1 MAEDKPLPYWH
12 SMHQTAIVTQVISL
26 LGSATIIISFIV
38 LKSRRNMYNYQI
50 LFINIADFF
59 WVFWH
64 LTNHIEALVH
74 GHVTNN
80 KHFCTA
86 LGAFTHMG
94 IGWEL
99 MWLMCVASYSAFL
112 IYRVSRPTP
121 SMWKPPQKLKIAVFC
136 ICWGFPMIWWLV
148 MGISTDGYA
157 STGYYCWVRIDEQA
171 TFRPWLLA
179 DGPLFVSFVYIV
191 VCYSFV
197 VVTLLRIG
205 ALRKRLTGHSY
216 SSEVRK
222 YILYIVVYTLWV
234 HPYVIISL
242 MQVTNYPK
250 TKTYYYFWLYFLA
263 MTNSLGTLNF
273 IAYGYSEGWYR
284 AWRGKLEDVLS
295 KGSDSGE
302 HHHSHHSHHSH
313 YSHSPKNSKDEKHSK
328 DPEKNS
334 KDAKDEKRSKR
345 DSPEQ
350 QFSPTASISASA
362 MEMGRDSLSV
372 GDSVDESV

>member
-1 MAEDKPLPYWH
+1 
-12 SMHQTAIVTQVISL
+12 
-26 LGSATIIISFIV
+26 
-38 LKSRRNMYNYQI
+38 MYNYQI

-64 LTNHIEALVH
+64 LTNHIEALSH
-74 GHVTNN
+74 GHVTDN
-80 KHFCTA
+80 KRFCTA

-121 SMWKPPQKLKIAVFC
+121 AMWKPPRNLKIAVC
-136 ICWGFPMIWWLV
+136 ILCWGFPILWWLV
-148 MGISTDGYA
+148 IGISTNSYA
-157 STGYYCWVRIDEQA
+157 TTGYYCWVRLDEHA
-171 TFRPWLLA
+171 SFRPWLFA
-179 DGPLFVSFVYIV
+179 DGPLFFSFIYIV
-191 VCYSFV
+191 LCYGFV
-197 VVTLLRIG
+197 VATLLRIG

-242 MQVTNYPK
+242 MQATNYPP

-295 KGSDSGE
+295 KVDSD
-302 HHHSHHSHHSH
+302 HSKHSNNSHNSH
-313 YSHSPKNSKDEKHSK
+313 YSHSASPKLSRNTESQAKEVDNYSKNTEKSHKS
-328 DPEKNS
+328 DYPE
-334 KDAKDEKRSKR
+334 E
-345 DSPEQ
+345 

-362 MEMGRDSLSV
+362 MEMGF
-372 GDSVDESV
+372 DESMDGSV